1 MSEMEQEKIVSLEA
15 DRLLRNALD
24 KKAFAEKL
32 KVRSVRYFNTRRGL
46 GYEAQTNQ
54 MNVVI

>member
-1 MSEMEQEKIVSLEA
+1 MNEMEQEKIVSLEA

-32 KVRSVRYFNTRRGL
+32 KVRTFKTILINK
-46 GYEAQTNQ
+46 
-54 MNVVI
+54 